1 MVSSSSPQAGGIL
14 NSRLLRRAGL
24 PLVGLLVFAA
34 AILALV
40 FIPTWPSGYVA
51 GLGLSR
57 PNPEIDAGVDR
68 IEPVCTFEGGS
79 VSPFKEIHAK
89 YSHLRDDKFTYVFC
103 RYESPMVA
111 IIPPHS
117 DAYNKHLLPWR
128 GADCFRIVMQ
138 TYQRPK
144 ELSKTLGAITAQ
156 DIPSLHEVVVV
167 WNDLE
172 TVPPEDY
179 TTTFGVPVR
188 YRRSKHN
195 SLNEKLIPDPDFETQ
210 AVLLTDDDVYYKPS
224 DLEFVFQSWRKF
236 GQLRL
241 VGALPRCSKLKN
253 GKWEYTFC
261 SEWHADDGYTLVL
274 TNLCFS
280 HLAFLDYYSS
290 NAPEAIATRAYVD
303 EHFNCEDIALNFV
316 ASKLTGYGPLE
327 VNGHDRYVNQE
338 PGIGI
343 SRKTGHMAARSQ
355 CLQDLEEIF
364 GCMPLVEETARI
376 QRGIKAL

>member
-1 MVSSSSPQAGGIL
+1 
-14 NSRLLRRAGL
+14 
-24 PLVGLLVFAA
+24 
-34 AILALV
+34 
-40 FIPTWPSGYVA
+40 
-51 GLGLSR
+51 
-57 PNPEIDAGVDR
+57 
-68 IEPVCTFEGGS
+68 
-79 VSPFKEIHAK
+79 
-89 YSHLRDDKFTYVFC
+89 
-103 RYESPMVA
+103 VA
-111 IIPPHS
+111 IIPPHA
-117 DAYNKHLLPWR
+117 DAFNTYWVDEELTV
-128 GADCFRIVMQ
+128 FRIVMQ

-144 ELSKTLGAITAQ
+144 ELSTTLSAITAQ

-179 TTTFGVPVR
+179 TTKFGVPVR

-355 CLQDLEEIF
+355 CLDDLEEIF
-364 GCMPLVEETARI
+364 GCMPLVEENARI
-376 QRGIKAL
+376 QRGIKVL